1 MPRYF
6 TLPQAQEVL
15 PEVEQYL
22 KDALFHKAEAQKAQQ
37 ELQQV
42 AERIRFSGGAR
53 INPGEQLSLRTRRD
67 SSIAALKE
75 ALDKIDG
82 AGALIKDLDIGL
94 IDFLTRFQDRD
105 VCLCWRLGED
115 GIRFWHSTE
124 EGFRGRKAIDQ
135 EFLEGHSGDVRGTQ
149 VN

>member
-6 TLPQAQEVL
+6 TLPQAEKVL

-22 KDALFHKAEAQKAQQ
+22 RDALFHKAEAQKAQKQ
-37 ELQQV
+37 LEEV

-53 INPGEQLSLRTRRD
+53 IHPGEQVSLRTRRD
-67 SSIAALKE
+67 SNIAALKE
-75 ALDKIDG
+75 AIEQIDQ
-82 AGALIKDLDIGL
+82 AGAMIKDLDIGL
-94 IDFLTRFQDRD
+94 IDFMSRFQDRD

-115 GIRFWHSTE
+115 GIRYWHSTE
-124 EGFRGRKAIDQ
+124 EGFRGRKPIDQ
-135 EFLEGHSGDVRGTQ
+135 EFLDGHSGEAQGSQ